1 MKCHAPFPRCLFPHI
16 VTVGRRPLPAVQFHP
31 PGLPAHLR
39 CYAALPPPLA
49 VLLCTPCPCAFPACA
64 GRCSPRRTPCIG
76 APAACVLADARRPAL
91 LALAPSP
98 LVLADARP
106 ATLLARADSPLV
118 LALLASPLLPLP
130 LSSEESSARPLDLNL
145 PQRTKQ
151 SKYFRRYGATSS
163 HCATVYRH
171 VSMRGRANASPC
183 CSHCATVYWH
193 MYMRGRAN
201 APPCCSWGSL

>member
-1 MKCHAPFPRCLFPHI
+1 MKCHALFPRCLFPHL
-16 VTVGRRPLPAVQFHP
+16 VTVGRRPLPAVQLRP

-76 APAACVLADARRPAL
+76 ALAACALADARRPAL

-106 ATLLARADSPLV
+106 ATLLA
-118 LALLASPLLPLP
+118 LLLLPFP
-130 LSSEESSARPLDLNL
+130 PSFDDISRKE
-145 PQRTKQ
+145 QKQ
-151 SKYFRRYGATSS
+151 SLKYFRYGTASC
-163 HCATVYRH
+163 HCATVYR
-171 VSMRGRANASPC
+171 
-183 CSHCATVYWH
+183 H